1 MITEK
6 NIAIPIYRYALK
18 IVVFDSLKEAKERFP
33 DIQSN
38 DSKGLILDYGDR
50 AIICVP
56 PNDTLTVV
64 HECEHIKNAIWKRIG
79 FIPTPENDE
88 PDAYLLEYIY
98 KEVMKIV
105 SKHLATQC

>member
-6 NIAIPIYRYALK
+6 NVVIPIYRYALK
-18 IVVFDSLKEAKERFP
+18 VVVFDSLKEAKERFP
-33 DIQSN
+33 DIQSD
-38 DSKGLILDYGDR
+38 DSKGLVLDYGDK

-56 PNDTLTVV
+56 PNDTLTVL